1 VNDDIGRELVIESG
15 LKRVGKISGMDTLF
29 KVYGS
34 DSSDVG
40 WTAGK

>member
-1 VNDDIGRELVIESG
+1 MIEFGLKIIESG
-15 LKRVGKISGMDTLF
+15 LKRIGKISGMDTLF